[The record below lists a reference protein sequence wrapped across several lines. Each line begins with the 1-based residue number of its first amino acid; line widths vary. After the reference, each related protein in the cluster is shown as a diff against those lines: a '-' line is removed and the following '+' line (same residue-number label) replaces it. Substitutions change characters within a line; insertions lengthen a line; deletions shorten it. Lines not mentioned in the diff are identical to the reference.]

1 MVDFKYRP
9 KEYFESGLT
18 SVLLIRLDFPES
30 QWGEVISIYANLLN
44 GMIHFEAVD
53 FYGNDINLSPA
64 KSLDPLSTQE
74 VIYMLE
80 TMEADWE
87 NSHGNLGLTLLG
99 IPEVDSKYYPE
110 LKKYFSEKRKGFGL
124 D

>member
-1 MVDFKYRP
+1 MIDFKYRP

-30 QWGEVISIYANLLN
+30 QWGEVISIYANFLD
-44 GMIHFEAVD
+44 GMIHYEAVD

-64 KSLDPLSTQE
+64 KSLEPLSTQE
-74 VIYMLE
+74 IIYMLE

-87 NSHGNLGLTLLG
+87 NSHGNMGLTLLG
-99 IPEVDSKYYPE
+99 IPEVDSKYYPD

>member
-30 QWGEVISIYANLLN
+30 QWGEMISIYANLLD
-44 GMIHFEAVD
+44 GMIYYEAVD
-53 FYGNDINLSPA
+53 FYGNDINLSPS
-64 KSLDPLSTQE
+64 KSFETLSTQE
-74 VIYMLE
+74 VIFMIE
-80 TMEADWE
+80 TMETDWD
-87 NSHGNLGLTLLG
+87 SASGSMGLTLLG
-99 IPEVDSKYYPE
+99 IPEVESRYYPD

>member
-1 MVDFKYRP
+1 MIDFKFR
-9 KEYFESGLT
+9 
-18 SVLLIRLDFPES
+18 PES
-30 QWGEVISIYANLLN
+30 YFAGETTSTLLVRLHYPESTWGEQISLYAHFLE
-44 GMIHFEAVD
+44 GKIQFEAVD

-87 NSHGNLGLTLLG
+87 NSHGNMGLTLLG